1 MLSDFRSA
9 QVVVIDDIAANLRL
23 LESSLRAF
31 GLRQVQGFTDS
42 AAGLQWLQSN
52 PWDLLLLDLDMPQP
66 SGFEILKALAGRD
79 RMRQPVIIVT
89 ALGEPQHRRS
99 GLVLGANDYI
109 CKPLDLPELLLRV
122 NSNLQ
127 LSNARRV
134 LLEER
139 DGLEDKV
146 AERTR
151 QLEESFQAVIRGLTR
166 AADYKDNETGNHIM
180 RIGATAARLAQALG
194 EPSAWVE
201 LLRLAAP
208 MHDVGKIGVA
218 DSILLKQGP
227 LTAEERTA
235 MCRHAQI
242 GHDILRD
249 EVRSPLLELAA
260 EIALNHHEK
269 WDGSGYPRGLVG
281 EAIPL
286 SARIVAICDVYDA
299 LRSSRPYKQPW
310 SAERAQAFIREQAGQ
325 HFDPH
330 LVEVTNGLFEEFE
343 AVQCGLA
350 EPSCEPAGQTHSHC
364 AG

>member
-1 MLSDFRSA
+1 MLNDFRSA

-31 GLRQVQGFTDS
+31 GLRQVQGFSDS
-42 AAGLQWLQSN
+42 AAGLQWLQNN

-89 ALGEPQHRRS
+89 ALGDPEDRRR

-127 LSNARRV
+127 LSNARRA

-139 DGLEDKV
+139 DGLERKV
-146 AERTR
+146 VERTR

-180 RIGATAARLAQALG
+180 RIGVLAARMAQALG
-194 EPSAWVE
+194 KPAPWVE

-208 MHDVGKIGVA
+208 MHDVGKIGIA

-249 EVRSPLLELAA
+249 EARSPLLDLAA
-260 EIALNHHEK
+260 EIALHHHEK
-269 WDGSGYPRGLVG
+269 WDGTGYPRGLAG

-310 SAERAQAFIREQAGQ
+310 SVERAQAFIREQAGQ

-330 LVEVTNGLFEEFE
+330 LVEVASELFDEFE
-343 AVQCGLA
+343 AVQRGLA
-350 EPSCEPAGQTHSHC
+350 EPPC
-364 AG
+364 ASVG